1 MEREETEETEEKESV
16 RKTEKERYEMKYKVG
31 DKVRVRSDLKNTVLY
46 GGLYA
51 VDEMLKKKI
60 VTITSVHDDYY
71 KVVEDDYKWTD
82 GMLEGLVEDELTAE
96 EAIKIL
102 GEICCENKCFN
113 GCPIGKARG
122 KMSCHFFR
130 RDKPKEVLEILKQFK
145 KDHEK
150 KEVETEFAC
159 IVRVI
164 EDLGDSK
171 RCVYEED
178 LAVVKGETFRMA
190 MERVLKEYCK
200 EHEGKFFA
208 VYEEICRVKE

>member
-1 MEREETEETEEKESV
+1 
-16 RKTEKERYEMKYKVG
+16 MKYKVG
-31 DKVRVRSDLKNTVLY
+31 DRVRVRRDLNVNLDCDPI
-46 GGLYA
+46 
-51 VDEMLKKKI
+51 VVEEMLCKAGDI
-60 VTITSVHDDYY
+60 VTISVVSNNSYRIAGCRY
-71 KVVEDDYKWTD
+71 FWTD
-82 GMLEGLVEDELTAE
+82 EMFEGLVEDELTAE

>member
-1 MEREETEETEEKESV
+1 
-16 RKTEKERYEMKYKVG
+16 MKYKVG
-31 DKVRVRSDLKNTVLY
+31 DRVRVRRDLEIGTQY
-46 GGLYA
+46 GAYMFASGM
-51 VDEMLKKKI
+51 VDYKGKI
-60 VTITSVHDDYY
+60 VTISAIELNGPLYFIE
-71 KVVEDDYKWTD
+71 EDGGGWRWTYE
-82 GMLEGLVEDELTAE
+82 MFEGLVEDELTAE
-96 EAIKIL
+96 ESIKIL

-130 RDKPKEVLEILKQFK
+130 RDKPKEVLEILKQRK
-145 KDHEK
+145 KEREK
-150 KEVETEFAC
+150 KEVETEFAS

-178 LAVVKGETFRMA
+178 LAGVKGETFRMA
-190 MERVLKEYCK
+190 MERVLEEYCK